1 MHTYIPTYLHLYT
14 YKYTS
19 ALDMVEQMKV
29 SSDAEYME
37 GVAATKAEAAE
48 LKLKEEEENKVLEA
62 AMDAAKEAGEVMS
75 MNYMNMYLYILHT
88 HYYYSDLHGR
98 TDIPI

>member
-48 LKLKEEEENKVLEA
+48 LKLKEEEENKALEA
-62 AMDAAKEAGEVMS
+62 AMDAAKEAGEV
-75 MNYMNMYLYILHT
+75 NVDELHEHVSIYT
-88 HYYYSDLHGR
+88 TYTLLL
-98 TDIPI
+98 